1 MAEPIKITLGSLD
14 GSIKTVKV
22 MNKLAASAVTSVAGR
37 VGDVILSQYDVGLG
51 NINNTSDL
59 NKPIS
64 TATQNALDSILLSG
78 ANVNAD
84 WDAVGG
90 ASEIFNKPAFG
101 DITGSS
107 IADFATSDQGVL
119 ADSAIQS
126 ISSNTGVIIDDSDPI
141 NIIIDVTGAV
151 GPQGPIGPIGPSGL
165 QGLQGDIGPSGAI
178 GLTGPSG
185 ADAVVDN
192 TAYGISWSGD
202 ITQAATRD
210 ALYQEIE
217 ILPRFGDD
225 VSEFNNNALYIS
237 SGDNVSDLANDAG
250 YLTGNY
256 QLSIEKG
263 SPSGY
268 ASLDAFGKVP
278 SSELPSYVDDVL
290 EYADFASLP
299 VTGESGK
306 IYVTVDDGK
315 IYRWTGSIY
324 VEISADAGAPVSS
337 VNTLIGAVV
346 LDPDNLD
353 DTSTTNKFTTQAEI
367 DKLSGIAPNA
377 EVNVNA
383 DWGSVG
389 GDSEILNK
397 PAFGDIT
404 GSNIADFATSGQG
417 DLADTALQSSDNVSL
432 LVNDTG
438 YLLSGD
444 NISLLANNALYVAS
458 GDNVSDL
465 ANDAGY
471 ITSADTLGFKY
482 RSETGNYTVVAT
494 DYTIDCISGN
504 QTITM
509 LDATTV
515 SGQIFV
521 VKNSSPSVITIT
533 GTSSQTFDGNAS
545 VETDFPQSLTLQSTN
560 TNWIII

>member
-1 MAEPIKITLGSLD
+1 MAEPITVTITNLNSP
-14 GSIKTVKV
+14 IRVAKV
-22 MNKLAASAVTSVAGR
+22 TNKVAESAVTSVAGR
-37 VGDVILSQYDVGLG
+37 VGDITLTKNDVAGVE
-51 NINNTSDL
+51 NVNNTSDL

-64 TATQNALDSILLSG
+64 TATQAAIDGIALT
-78 ANVNAD
+78 
-84 WDAVGG
+84 
-90 ASEIFNKPAFG
+90 P
-101 DITGSS
+101 
-107 IADFATSDQGVL
+107 
-119 ADSAIQS
+119 
-126 ISSNTGVIIDDSDPI
+126 
-141 NIIIDVTGAV
+141 
-151 GPQGPIGPIGPSGL
+151 GPIGPIGPSGL
-165 QGLQGDIGPSGAI
+165 QGPIGPSGDIGLTGPIGPSGLQGPIGPSGDIGPSGAIGPIGPIGPSGLQGPIGPSGDIGPSGAI

-202 ITQAATRD
+202 TTQAATRD
-210 ALYQEIE
+210 ALYNEIE
-217 ILPRFGDD
+217 ILPRFGDN
-225 VSEFNNNALYIS
+225 VSDFNNDALYIS
-237 SGDNVSDLANDAG
+237 SGDNVSNLTNDAG
-250 YLTGNY
+250 YLT
-256 QLSIEKG
+256 S
-263 SPSGY
+263 
-268 ASLDAFGKVP
+268 V
-278 SSELPSYVDDVL
+278 SEHPVL
-290 EYADFASLP
+290 
-299 VTGESGK
+299 
-306 IYVTVDDGK
+306 
-315 IYRWTGSIY
+315 
-324 VEISADAGAPVSS
+324 S
-337 VNTLIGAVV
+337 VNTLTGVV
-346 LDPDNLD
+346 VIDPDDLD
-353 DTSTTNKFTTQAEI
+353 DTSTSNKFTTQAEI

-417 DLADTALQSSDNVSL
+417 DLADSALQSGDNVSL

-444 NISLLANNALYVAS
+444 NISVLNNNSLYVAS

-465 ANDAGY
+465 ANDALY
-471 ITSADTLGFKY
+471 ITSGDINTISNLNNVVTDATLIDTNDSRLSDRRLPIFTY
-482 RSETGNYTVVAT
+482 RSETGNYTVVAA
-494 DYTIDCISGN
+494 DYTIDCISGD